1 MTPADLTEIER
12 RLRDAYADAA
22 AVVQQQDLGPDVP
35 ARPAARPGRRRRGRI
50 LLVPLAAAVAVLL
63 IAIAPFAVS
72 RSLNS
77 APQRGPALPEPRYLV
92 AIPRVDPNFLDVRSA
107 VTGALTATIR
117 MPIGWGSWY
126 ALAAQG
132 PQTFIASEGVTSLS
146 SSSRTSSSLS
156 ETSYLYRF
164 VIGRHGTVTSFG
176 RVGRAVNGIVMAAS
190 ITPDGRYIGYVLM
203 TPYGLYGDHA
213 RVRVVLANVASGRA
227 VASWPVPDDD
237 VIASL
242 SIDADGNALAASAY
256 DYYHYPPAE
265 NNQNEPARADLAQW
279 TSVLRP
285 ATSGTAIDKVPRLL
299 PQAGTLALSADG
311 RTLYEFL
318 QAGSV
323 TSRSW
328 RDRHPVTFN
337 LAAVST
343 SNGSVVSVLHTWQ
356 AVWMDF
362 VPQLALDPAAGY
374 LLIADGTRLA
384 KVNATTGQYTAVP
397 GKISMEQNWVKFP
410 LYQGGNIDPVA
421 W

>member
-1 MTPADLTEIER
+1 MIPADLTAIER
-12 RLRDAYADAA
+12 RLRDAFSDAA
-22 AVVQQQDLGPDVP
+22 AVVQQQDLAPDVQ
-35 ARPAARPGRRRRGRI
+35 ARPAARPGRRRRRRI
-50 LLVPLAAAVAVLL
+50 LLVPLAAAAAVLL

-77 APQRGPALPEPRYLV
+77 GPQRGPALPEPRYLV
-92 AIPRVDPNFLDVRSA
+92 AIPRVNPNLLDVRSA
-107 VTGALTATIR
+107 ATGALSATIR
-117 MPIGWGSWY
+117 IPIRWGSWY

-132 PQTFIASEGVTSLS
+132 PQTFIASEGVISLS
-146 SSSRTSSSLS
+146 SSSPTVSS
-156 ETSYLYRF
+156 TSYLYRF
-164 VIGRHGTVTSFG
+164 VIGRHGTVTSIG

-190 ITPDGRYIGYVLM
+190 ITPDGRYIGYVLT
-203 TPYGLYGDHA
+203 TPYGFYGEHA

-237 VIASL
+237 SIASL

-256 DYYHYPPAE
+256 DYYRYPPSE

-285 ATSGTAIDKVPRLL
+285 ATSGTAINKVPRLL

-311 RTLYEFL
+311 RRLYEFL
-318 QAGSV
+318 QTGNV

-328 RDRHPVTFN
+328 QDRDPVAFN
-337 LAAVST
+337 LAVVNT

-356 AVWMDF
+356 AVWKDF

-374 LLIADGTRLA
+374 LLITDGTRLA
-384 KVNATTGQYTAVP
+384 TVNAVTGRYAAVP
-397 GKISMEQNWVKFP
+397 GRIPLEQNWVKFP
-410 LYQGGNIDPVA
+410 LGQGGDIDPVA